1 MTRTIRLARTG
12 ASLAVLAMAVAAT
25 GAAAA
30 QTVVPANNG
39 TGQTDQGQ
47 PPAATQTA
55 PGTTA
60 PGASPTGD
68 LPPEATQDGN
78 TVGAQSTTD
87 GQDVVVTGFR
97 GSLAKALDLKRTSAA
112 SVDSI
117 LAEDIGKFPDL
128 NLSESIQRIPGVALA
143 RDGGEG
149 RSISVRGLGAQF
161 TRVRINGMEAIATA
175 GGSDASGGTNRGR
188 GFDFNVFA
196 ADLFNAITVRKTAEA
211 TTEEGSLGATVDLR
225 TARPFDYQGFKIAA
239 SAQGSY
245 NDLAEKASPRAAFLI
260 SDTTDDGKFGAL
272 ISVAY
277 TKRKLIEEGYSTVR
291 WMQNLSNP
299 AIGTASSPPYNGA
312 GAAPGFESVL
322 GAQCLTAAGG
332 AVAVIPAA
340 CAAANIALHPRF
352 PRYDYYVQDQERIG
366 ATASLQWKPTDQTT
380 VSIDGLYADFKA
392 NREERYLEANG
403 FSVAGA
409 CTAASRPTNCGVAD
423 TNVLSETITDGVLV
437 KGTFDDVDLR
447 TENRYD
453 ELDTKF
459 KQITGTVDQRFG
471 DNVSVLLLAG
481 HSQSFHDNPIQN
493 TITFDQYNV
502 DGYSYDYTDRNHP
515 VFGFGTANLA
525 SAQGS
530 VLSQIRLRAATAKNT
545 YDTGQAN
552 VSWKVAEGFS
562 IDAGASYKQYGF
574 RATDL
579 RRSNGTTASQDTN
592 LACCTLA
599 GDTIDK
605 FGKVVTIEGQS
616 YFGPDYFAARDYFG
630 LESATARNG
639 TFRLGIEPNVAG
651 NISVNEHD
659 KGGYI
664 QASFDKPLGDDMKL
678 RGNFGTR
685 YVQTFQRS
693 RGYSFFSGAA
703 QALTVSRTY
712 DDFLPSAN
720 IVLEPTSTFVIRL
733 AAARVVA
740 RPDLTSIAPTASV
753 AATGANR
760 TASVGNPNLLPYR
773 ANTYDASVEWYY
785 QTGALLSAAL
795 FQKDID
801 SFVQTT
807 QSSGRFSDNPFGLP
821 DSLAIAAC
829 GNQYPTTCSPD
840 QTNWVFTAP
849 RNTPG
854 GRLRGFEI
862 NFQQPFKFLPGFL
875 GNFGT
880 LLNFTYVR
888 SHIAYLTST
897 GSIYKYD
904 ELTGLSRKGGNA
916 TLYYEDKVLSARV
929 SGAYRSGYLTDVIGT
944 QGVDRQGTNGTF
956 NLDASAQVTLTDQIK
971 LTFEAINLTDQY
983 QDQYVDR
990 RNLLSV
996 YHHTGREFLA
1006 GVRFNL

>member
-1 MTRTIRLARTG
+1 MGRAVRRSFTLCGG
-12 ASLAVLAMAVAAT
+12 ASLAAMTAAVLAT
-25 GAAAA
+25 TA
-30 QTVVPANNG
+30 QA
-39 TGQTDQGQ
+39 
-47 PPAATQTA
+47 QTA
-55 PGTTA
+55 PIPPQSTPNPAPTAPAASVA
-60 PGASPTGD
+60 PGATLPGSTPTGD
-68 LPPEATQDGN
+68 LPPEQTQGGT
-78 TVGAQSTTD
+78 TVGAESDATQ
-87 GQDVVVTGFR
+87 QDVIVTGFR
-97 GSLAKALDLKRTSAA
+97 GSLARAIDLKRNSAA
-112 SVDSI
+112 AVDSI

-128 NLSESIQRIPGVALA
+128 NLSESIQRIPGVALS

-149 RSISVRGLGAQF
+149 RSISVRGLGPQF

-239 SAQGSY
+239 SAQAGY
-245 NDLAEKASPRAAFLI
+245 NDLARTTSPRGAFLI
-260 SDTTDDGKFGAL
+260 SDTTADGRFGAL
-272 ISVAY
+272 LSVAY

-291 WMQNLSNP
+291 WTQNLANP
-299 AIGTASSPPYNGA
+299 AYGAAAFNGA

-322 GAQCLTAAGG
+322 GTQCLSAAG
-332 AVAVIPAA
+332 AQLSPFPAA
-340 CAAANIALHPRF
+340 CQTADIALHPRF
-352 PRYDYYVQDQERIG
+352 PRYDYYISDQQRLGITG
-366 ATASLQWKPTDQTT
+366 SLQFKPSDSTT
-380 VSIDGLYADFKA
+380 ISLDGLYADFKA
-392 NREERYLEANG
+392 TREERYLEANG

-423 TNVLSETITDGVLV
+423 TNVLSETITNNALIA
-437 KGTFDDVDLR
+437 GTFDDVDLR
-447 TENRYD
+447 TENRFD
-453 ELDTKF
+453 RLDTKF
-459 KQITGTVDQRFG
+459 RQLTATVEQKLG
-471 DNVSVLLLAG
+471 DSVNVLLLAG
-481 HSQSFHDNPIQN
+481 HSSSFHNNPVQN
-493 TITFDQYNV
+493 TVTFDQYNV

-525 SAQGS
+525 SAQGW
-530 VLSQIRLRAATAKNT
+530 VLSQLRIRAASARNT

-552 VSWKVAEGFS
+552 ISWRVAEGFS

-574 RATDL
+574 RSTDL
-579 RRSNGTTASQDTN
+579 RRSNGTTAAQDTN
-592 LACCTLA
+592 LSCCTLQA
-599 GDTIDK
+599 DTLDK
-605 FGKVVTIEGQS
+605 FGHIVSIEGQS
-616 YFGPDYFAARDYFG
+616 YFSPDYFAARDYFG

-639 TFRLGIEPNVAG
+639 TFRLGIEPGLAG
-651 NISVNEHD
+651 NVSVAEHD

-693 RGYSFFSGAA
+693 RGFSFVNGAA

-712 DDFLPSAN
+712 EDFLSSVN
-720 IVLEPTSTFVIRL
+720 VVLEPTRTFVIRV

-753 AATGANR
+753 SVSGANR
-760 TASVGNPNLLPYR
+760 SATVGNPNLLPYR

-785 QTGALLSAAL
+785 QPGALLSAAL

-801 SFVQTT
+801 SFVQTV
-807 QSSGRFSDNPFGLP
+807 QSSGAFSDNPFGLP

-829 GNQYPTTCSPD
+829 GNLFPATCSPA
-840 QTNWVFTAP
+840 QTNWVFSAP
-849 RNTPG
+849 RNSPG

-880 LLNFTYVR
+880 LLNFTYVT
-888 SHIAYLTST
+888 SSIAYLNAN
-897 GSIYKYD
+897 GSINKFAD
-904 ELTGLSRKGGNA
+904 LTGLSRKGGNA
-916 TLYYEDKVLSARV
+916 TLYYEDRVQSARV
-929 SGAYRSGYLTDVIGT
+929 SGAYRSGYLTDAVGT
-944 QGVDRQGTNGTF
+944 QGVDRQGTNSTF
-956 NLDASAQVTLTDQIK
+956 NLDASAQITLTPQIK
-971 LTFEAINLTDQY
+971 LTFEGINLTDQY
-983 QDQYVDR
+983 QDQYVDS

-996 YHHTGREFLA
+996 YHHTGREFLV